1 MLAFKHLKA
10 SRIFKCRMSEPEKPK
25 RGRKPKSASD
35 EKPAPAEKGKRGRK
49 PRVVY
54 NSFEN
59 EQVQSMSE
67 DENIIMKLNVAKDE
81 SDCDTQDDYDAYNDT
96 TASAY
101 CDANFVCIN
110 SLQTE
115 SNKYED
121 QMSDQSKLKVI
132 ELLKDFEEKNK
143 NNEWPQS
150 TTIHCYWCCHRF
162 ETPPFG
168 IPIKYCECENK
179 FHVYGCFCSLECAAA
194 YNMST
199 KESMDEIWE
208 RYNLINL
215 LSRRIGH
222 KQIIKPAPNRL
233 SLKMFGGH
241 LSIQEFRTFCN
252 TTKML
257 NINFPPMMTMTQ
269 QIEEINDSDINS
281 EYKYIPIDTERINKY
296 KEKIKIKRSK
306 PLTDFKN
313 TLDHAMN
320 LKFGN

>member
-1 MLAFKHLKA
+1 MAD
-10 SRIFKCRMSEPEKPK
+10 SEKPK
-25 RGRKPKSASD
+25 RGRKPKPVELAAGSESVL
-35 EKPAPAEKGKRGRK
+35 EKVKRGRK
-49 PRVVY
+49 PRTVY
-54 NSFEN
+54 SFDN
-59 EQVQSMSE
+59 GDVQNMSD
-67 DENIIMKLNVAKDE
+67 DENIIMKLNVTKDL
-81 SDCDTQDDYDAYNDT
+81 SDSEISSQSEYDAYNDM
-96 TASAY
+96 SATSY
-101 CDANFVCIN
+101 CDANFAMLDDLQNDSKPVEMLMNEN
-110 SLQTE
+110 SR
-115 SNKYED
+115 
-121 QMSDQSKLKVI
+121 LKVI
-132 ELLKDFEEKNK
+132 DLLKDFEEKNK

-168 IPIKYCECENK
+168 IPIKYSLSENK
-179 FHVYGCFCSLECAAA
+179 FHVYGCFCSLECSAA
-194 YNMST
+194 YNMNG

-215 LSRRIGH
+215 LSRRIGY
-222 KQIIKPAPNRL
+222 KQLIKPAPCRL
-233 SLKMFGGH
+233 ALKIFGGH
-241 LSIQEFRTFCN
+241 LSVNEFRSFCA
-252 TTKML
+252 TTKIL

-281 EYKYIPIDTERINKY
+281 EYKYIPIDTDRINKY